1 MSGSSVWSAVR
12 TFVKRREI
20 PRPEL
25 RCPRCRAEIER
36 FWYHCPNCNKALV
49 WGDAQMQ
56 TGAECRYC
64 RWIVSDTFSF
74 CPWCGRDI
82 SDEGSSPEP
91 LKKPKGFKYERRCRR
106 CHGGLQYPMQWCP
119 WCDKVQH
126 WKYERFQNDC
136 PHCDRGVDDW
146 METCPWC
153 GEDATGRDLV
163 RQALRRVRSLLI
175 VSRVKDWDYR
185 ILLRPGVSGVSP
197 AAPKVIEIDRRYVTR
212 KRRRDEISWNTLTGL
227 ILHELGHSFLYHNWS
242 WPRSGRFRRTFGE
255 VRKAYRVADEHWV
268 DFERRRVATTLVDY
282 VSRYAAT
289 HPQEDFAETFRFY
302 VTRRGRL
309 RELFGEFGRK
319 RKGVIVFE
327 KFLVLHDYVRSLRGW
342 R

>member
-1 MSGSSVWSAVR
+1 MSGSVWSAVR
-12 TFVKRREI
+12 TLVRRREV

-25 RCPRCRAEIER
+25 RCPRCRAEIQP
-36 FWYHCPNCNKALV
+36 FWYHCPNCAKALR
-49 WGDAQMQ
+49 WGDTQLQ

-64 RWIVSDTFSF
+64 RWMVSDSFSH

-82 SDEGSSPEP
+82 SDEQSSLEP
-91 LKKPKGFKYERRCRR
+91 LKKPKGFKYERRCKR

-119 WCDKVQH
+119 WCGKAQR
-126 WKYERFQNDC
+126 WKYERFENDC

-146 METCPWC
+146 MNTCPWC
-153 GEDATGRDLV
+153 GKDATGRDLV

-175 VSRVKDWDYR
+175 VSRIKDWDYR

-197 AAPKVIEIDRRYVTR
+197 FAPKVIEIDRRYVTG
-212 KRRRDEISWNTLTGL
+212 KRRRDEISWNMLTGL
-227 ILHELGHSFLYHNWS
+227 ILHELGHSFLYHNWR
-242 WPRSGRFRRTFGE
+242 WTRSGRFRRTFGE

-268 DFERRRVATTLVDY
+268 DFERRRVATTLVDH
-282 VSRYAAT
+282 VSRYAGT